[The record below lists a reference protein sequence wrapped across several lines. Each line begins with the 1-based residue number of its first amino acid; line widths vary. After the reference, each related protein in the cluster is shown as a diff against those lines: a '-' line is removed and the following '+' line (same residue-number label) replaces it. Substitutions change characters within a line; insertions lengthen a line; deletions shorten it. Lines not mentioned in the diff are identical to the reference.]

1 MQLHTASWCVGG
13 VSDGTRAQ
21 ALVPDTPSRS
31 RCSRG
36 ALSYG
41 ACLLGRVLSPW
52 DCSLERDVALF
63 VG

>member
-1 MQLHTASWCVGG
+1 MAL
-13 VSDGTRAQ
+13 AQ
-21 ALVPDTPSRS
+21 ALVLDTPSRS

-41 ACLLGRVLSPW
+41 ACLLDRVLSPW